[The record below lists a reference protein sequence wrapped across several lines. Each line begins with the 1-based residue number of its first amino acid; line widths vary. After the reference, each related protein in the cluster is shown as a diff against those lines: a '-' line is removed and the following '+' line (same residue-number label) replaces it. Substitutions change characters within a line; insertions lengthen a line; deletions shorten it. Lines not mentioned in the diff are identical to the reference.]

1 MFKVLL
7 SKVVEVL
14 CEKCL
19 TKSLTYNNNSIEINF
34 PCCNIQNFAN
44 GSNCFSTA
52 GLLNRKYYKS
62 CLPCHRACF
71 LLSRTPSFIVCIYLC
86 LDFYLNE

>member
-44 GSNCFSTA
+44 GSVFQLRDSLIGSITKVA
-52 GLLNRKYYKS
+52 FHVTEPVSY
-62 CLPCHRACF
+62 
-71 LLSRTPSFIVCIYLC
+71 
-86 LDFYLNE
+86 